1 MTPRRR
7 QPPPQPQDQT
17 TEGERPL
24 YSRTEDKRL
33 RERDEQALM
42 DLARSLVDLS
52 AKQLAKLRLPEGV
65 LAVVEDTRRL
75 SHPAARNRS
84 LRLVRTALR
93 GDDADAIR
101 QRLRVVLDPSLAPN
115 DLERWRERLLQ
126 EGDEALTAFLEAYP
140 AADRQQL
147 RQLLRNVQ
155 KARVEERVTCLRAL
169 SKVLRAHLNA
179 AE

>member
-1 MTPRRR
+1 MPPRRR
-7 QPPPQPQDQT
+7 QPPFEPQEQSP
-17 TEGERPL
+17 EGERPL

-52 AKQLAKLRLPEGV
+52 AKQLAKLRLPEEV
-65 LAVVEDTRRL
+65 LSVVEETRRL
-75 SHPAARNRS
+75 SHPAARHRS
-84 LRLVRTALR
+84 LRLVRAALR

-101 QRLRVVLDPSLAPN
+101 QRLRVIMDPSLAPN
-115 DLERWRERLLQ
+115 DLERWRARLLQ
-126 EGDEALTAFLEAYP
+126 EGDAALSAFLEAYP

-155 KARVEERVTCLRAL
+155 KATDADRVSCARAL
-169 SKVLRAHLNA
+169 SKALRAHLHA
-179 AE
+179 AD